1 MKEKLLAALLKHH
14 PALKPKTARKYV
26 DKYTQAV
33 IPELARQMAGM
44 SSEDFSTGEI
54 DFPINQVTK
63 ACGAAKAFGPHE
75 TIMGVMQMH
84 GDTSL
89 IIKLYE
95 GNSITHRVSRVC
107 LNQNYKKDIMQE
119 LKSIYV
125 EQEPSRV
132 AALTAKANKIVR
144 IDAASLDS
152 YIKQTQIDLSRKNDA
167 AYEEKLIRNLQV
179 AKQLKSLVKWDDAG
193 AFVEEYWEQI
203 DSGRMHGHGL
213 SLQRILK
220 EVRHA
225 ALGRCYRYDFKAASY
240 ALMTAYALSID
251 PTLKVAAINDY
262 VRHRSAIRKR
272 IAKAIGVSEDRIK
285 TVFTAIGFGAQLKD
299 NPYNSIR
306 GLLGQDAYHRL
317 LSNLEFSLIK
327 QQLDAVSATIAA
339 ELGAGDFEMAGL
351 LCTAL
356 DPHTGHKRTKNQ
368 RLAWVYQRF
377 ETMAMELFRD
387 MVPSEC
393 QQLLVVHDCVYLD
406 RPIPARHL
414 ADIKVALS
422 AMFPMLNVEGE
433 WVTPIH
439 TADFIRPSVL
449 QAREEDAAH
458 RARIAV
464 EEQRA
469 MFYKSPRLAT
479 PPAAPPVF
487 QTVH

>member
-1 MKEKLLAALLKHH
+1 MKDRLLAALLAHYPTIK
-14 PALKPKTARKYV
+14 PALAAKYV
-26 DKYTQAV
+26 DKYIKAV
-33 IPELARQMAGM
+33 IPELGRQMAGM

-54 DFPINQVTK
+54 DFPISQVTK
-63 ACGAAKAFGPHE
+63 VCGAAKAFGPHE
-75 TIMGVMQMH
+75 TIMGVMH
-84 GDTSL
+84 RHTDTSL
-89 IIKLYE
+89 IIRVYE
-95 GNSITHRVSRVC
+95 GNNLSHRVSRVC
-107 LNQNYKKDIMQE
+107 LNHNYKKDIMEE

-125 EQEPSRV
+125 EQESSRA
-132 AALTAKANKIVR
+132 AALAAKANKIVR

-152 YIKQTQIDLSRKNDA
+152 YIKQTQIDLFRKNDA

-179 AKQLKSLVKWDDAG
+179 AKQLKQLVKWDDAG

-213 SLQRILK
+213 SLQRIPK

-225 ALGRCYRYDFKAASY
+225 ALGRSYRYDFKAASY

-251 PTLKVAAINDY
+251 PTLKVSAINDY
-262 VRHRSAIRKR
+262 VRYRSAIRKR
-272 IAKAIGVSEDRIK
+272 IAKSIGVTEDRIK
-285 TVFTAIGFGAQLKD
+285 TVFTSIGFGAQLKD

-377 ETMAMELFRD
+377 ETMAMELFRE

-393 QQLLVVHDCVYLD
+393 RELLVVHDCVYLD
-406 RPIPARHL
+406 HPIPAQHL
-414 ADIKVALS
+414 TDIRVALS

-439 TADFIRPSVL
+439 TADFIEPSVL
-449 QAREEDAAH
+449 QAREGDAAH
-458 RARIAV
+458 RARIAA

-479 PPAAPPVF
+479 PPAALPVF
-487 QTVH
+487 PSVH